1 MQKVFLLPARLT
13 DRYGTIKTVT
23 YHLLRIYKW
32 VSERAQ
38 LLNLIKLQEPED
50 WRKNQ
55 YQTFNSAKIKE
66 KTNKEVKTSLMALLR
81 KGYNKKVMIT
91 LTTFTVHLLGISF
104 VA

>member
-32 VSERAQ
+32 VSDRAQ

-55 YQTFNSAKIKE
+55 YQTF
-66 KTNKEVKTSLMALLR
+66 KTSLMALLQ